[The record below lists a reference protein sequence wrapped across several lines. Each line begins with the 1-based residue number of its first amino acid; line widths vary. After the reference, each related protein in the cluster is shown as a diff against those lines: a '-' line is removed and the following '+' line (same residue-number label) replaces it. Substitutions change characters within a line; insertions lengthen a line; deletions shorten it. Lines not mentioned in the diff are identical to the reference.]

1 MAYMDG
7 TLDMDRVRAVMQ
19 RIEVVKAPELDA
31 QHPGKFVADITVH
44 LRGGASH
51 QVLVDTPLGTPGNPL
66 SEAQQD
72 AKFMALTTG
81 VLGQA
86 RAETLLQTLREFDT
100 RLRVEDLLGMC
111 AP

>member
-1 MAYMDG
+1 M
-7 TLDMDRVRAVMQ
+7 
-19 RIEVVKAPELDA
+19 
-31 QHPGKFVADITVH
+31 
-44 LRGGASH
+44 
-51 QVLVDTPLGTPGNPL
+51 GNPL
-66 SEAQQD
+66 TEAQQD

-100 RLRVEDLLGMC
+100 RLRVEDLLAMC